1 MAKLRLKTDCGTSY
15 LRLGAELDIDVP
27 GDPPEAVKAAAGPM
41 LDALRDACEDALSR
55 YRAELAGDL
64 ARTVPEL
71 EHKRGCTQCP
81 APSSDTKGSGAGGTI
96 EPEPPAEKVKPE
108 RCADCGRLNTS
119 ERVIEYSRA
128 HFNGTVLCTT
138 CQELRRKAGTPV
150 ASGNGTTF

>member
-96 EPEPPAEKVKPE
+96 ETGAVPAVYVGDRKYAAPISAAPTAKTMT
-108 RCADCGRLNTS
+108 RR
-119 ERVIEYSRA
+119 RSRRA
-128 HFNGTVLCTT
+128 ICW
-138 CQELRRKAGTPV
+138 
-150 ASGNGTTF
+150 ASSSV

>member
-1 MAKLRLKTDCGTSY
+1 MGKIRLKADCGTSY

-27 GDPPEAVKAAAGPM
+27 GDSPEAVKAAAAPM
-41 LDALRDACEDALSR
+41 LDALRDACEDGLSR
-55 YRAELAGDL
+55 YRAELAGDF
-64 ARTVPEL
+64 ARKVPEF
-71 EHKRGCTQCP
+71 EHRLHGCDSCP
-81 APSSDTKGSGAGGTI
+81 APAGTSGAGGTI

-128 HFNGTVLCTT
+128 HFNGAVLCTT